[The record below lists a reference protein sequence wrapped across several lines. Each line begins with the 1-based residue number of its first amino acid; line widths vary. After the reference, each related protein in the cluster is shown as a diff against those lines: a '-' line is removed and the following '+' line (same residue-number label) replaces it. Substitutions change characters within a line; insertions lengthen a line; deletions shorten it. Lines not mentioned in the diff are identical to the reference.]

1 MALLQPSSL
10 RRASCCSTS
19 LTGFS
24 GWYSLRP
31 TVVSCRRQVLCC
43 LVRPFSARRREP
55 FAHVKHNRAPCL
67 SSVRLLGVMPTGSC
81 FAYSVIRVCSPYD
94 LPYCFT
100 CLCRHPIFWS
110 EGSGGPFALVIH
122 SAHSPSWF
130 ATSHAPHGFFGYVS
144 SSHMHEL
151 HCELS
156 LSLIIRFLLLLPVA
170 PHPSSA
176 RPSSNPQDV
185 LFEAARWP
193 GPVSSAVFDC
203 RFVVVACDVL
213 TCLVLGHGDSSL
225 SRYPSL
231 SLPSRLFLCPSSGRC
246 FSPPLLG
253 LVRSSPAAS
262 SSIHYRAHVVKCCCH
277 SASGSSA
284 SPVTLTHD
292 V

>member
-94 LPYCFT
+94 LPYGFT

-110 EGSGGPFALVIH
+110 EGSGGPFALIIH
-122 SAHSPSWF
+122 SAHSPCGSQPPTLPMAFSVTFLPRRCTSYIANCPYLYYPFLTTF
-130 ATSHAPHGFFGYVS
+130 ASCTAS
-144 SSHMHEL
+144 
-151 HCELS
+151 
-156 LSLIIRFLLLLPVA
+156 
-170 PHPSSA
+170 
-176 RPSSNPQDV
+176 
-185 LFEAARWP
+185 
-193 GPVSSAVFDC
+193 
-203 RFVVVACDVL
+203 
-213 TCLVLGHGDSSL
+213 VLG
-225 SRYPSL
+225 
-231 SLPSRLFLCPSSGRC
+231 
-246 FSPPLLG
+246 
-253 LVRSSPAAS
+253 A
-262 SSIHYRAHVVKCCCH
+262 
-277 SASGSSA
+277 
-284 SPVTLTHD
+284 PVF
-292 V
+292 